1 MQSPAAGTE
10 AQLQADAETAV
21 GATPRRDQS
30 LAAFDRHLQRLLAQ
44 HVLAGGERGLGD
56 RQMRVRR
63 RQHHH
68 RIDRR
73 IGDGARDVGG
83 GGKAVAVG
91 DVLQPRLAARRGPD
105 HAHAVGKIHQ
115 AARMRLQRVAQTDD
129 GNADHG
135 RFAV

>member
-1 MQSPAAGTE
+1 M
-10 AQLQADAETAV
+10 LQADAEAAV
-21 GATPRRDQS
+21 GTTARRDQL
-30 LAAFDRHLQRLLAQ
+30 LAAFERRLQRLLAQ
-44 HVLAGGERGLGD
+44 HVLAGGERRLRD

-68 RIDRR
+68 RIDRG
-73 IGDGARDVGG
+73 IGDGTGDIGG

-91 DVLQPRLAARRGPD
+91 DILQPRLAGRRGPD
-105 HAHAVGKIHQ
+105 HAHTIGQIHQ
-115 AARMRLQRVAQTDD
+115 AARVRLQRVAQPDD

>member
-1 MQSPAAGTE
+1 M
-10 AQLQADAETAV
+10 
-21 GATPRRDQS
+21 
-30 LAAFDRHLQRLLAQ
+30 LAR
-44 HVLAGGERGLGD
+44 GERRLRD

-73 IGDGARDVGG
+73 IGDRARDVGG
-83 GGKAVAVG
+83 GGKPIAVG
-91 DVLQPRLAARRGPD
+91 DVLQPRFAARRGPH
-105 HAHAVGKIHQ
+105 HAHAIGEIDQ
-115 AARMRLQRVAQTDD
+115 AARMRLQRIAQADD